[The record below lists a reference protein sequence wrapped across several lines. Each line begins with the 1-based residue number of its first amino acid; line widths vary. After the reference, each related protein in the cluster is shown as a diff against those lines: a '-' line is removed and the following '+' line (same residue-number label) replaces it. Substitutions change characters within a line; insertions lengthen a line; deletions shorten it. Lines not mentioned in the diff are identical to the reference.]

1 MTDLQLLHELLTADE
16 TIRYLRLDAD
26 ERNPAE
32 RLRTLIRRQGLPAIR
47 RGRLLLFRRTAL
59 DAWLDRE
66 RYGRRVSIRT
76 HR

>member
-1 MTDLQLLHELLTADE
+1 
-16 TIRYLRLDAD
+16 
-26 ERNPAE
+26 
-32 RLRTLIRRQGLPAIR
+32 
-47 RGRLLLFRRTAL
+47 LLFRRTAL